1 MKHLIQIFP
10 LQLTHHIWDKAH
22 IHWITLLNLL
32 YFTIL
37 YMPVIEFSLH
47 VSMILVLT
55 YCLKTTVPLRRWEVW
70 QVLLMYWAASNQ
82 YELSAHIAGQ
92 SFSDGLRSEWILIN
106 CTSARSSSELHFVS
120 SLEHFLTWRDV
131 LNCLEVLCDD
141 DLSTFC
147 YEVKA
152 DVVIIIQ

>member
-1 MKHLIQIFP
+1 MYCI
-10 LQLTHHIWDKAH
+10 
-22 IHWITLLNLL
+22 LLS
-32 YFTIL
+32 YTWSV
-37 YMPVIEFSLH
+37 PVIEFSLH

-120 SLEHFLTWRDV
+120 SLEQFLTWRDV
-131 LNCLEVLCDD
+131 LNCLEVLLDD